1 MLGKVAL
8 ISLSLPFMSLG
19 LCWLALC
26 LTSPEFII
34 HAFSAFGG
42 HRDRDFFCCKQRTF
56 CFVRKNSN
64 IRDFQKLRIK
74 RLNK

>member
-42 HRDRDFFCCKQRTF
+42 HRDRDFFFVASSVPFALSGKIRT
-56 CFVRKNSN
+56 
-64 IRDFQKLRIK
+64 
-74 RLNK
+74 